1 MYTVL
6 SRLSIT
12 TKAFITLLFVGV
24 VPLMTVGILS
34 YNVSS
39 DILQKEMSHSSQEL
53 LKQQQRYMD
62 LLLRGVESL
71 MANVSSLEEVQRA
84 LTDGAT
90 ADEVTRL
97 ATRAKINAILQGYTN
112 LDGLLS
118 IDIFTTSGLRFHVG
132 DTLTAGE
139 VDQETLDRLYE
150 EALAAGRDVYWSGI
164 EERLDPRSG
173 FDKAIIAAQ
182 ILRTPSN
189 QGRPGEPAGLLLVS
203 YSVDSFHQ
211 AFNQVTFGPGAYMV
225 VVDGKDRI
233 VFHPDKS
240 FIGKRMSDELLQLLQ
255 DHTGSFIETVGEEEM
270 FVAFTRSPLN
280 GWRLVSLVPM
290 ESLLAGVRQIHDY
303 TLWVLGIF
311 LLLITLAVLVIFR
324 YFVTPINRLS
334 SLFRQIQ
341 EGTIDWNVRLPE
353 DRRDEI
359 GKLNH
364 WFNIF
369 LQNLKEKARTE
380 EELVQAK
387 EAAEAAN
394 RAKGEFLAN
403 MSHEIRTPM
412 NAIIGMTELALG
424 TELSP
429 EQEEFLKTIKTS
441 ANSLLSLLNDIL
453 DFSKIESGRLDFA
466 REPFRLREQI
476 GDILKT
482 LAVNAQEK
490 NVELVYHIEPEVP
503 DAYLGDPGRLRQI
516 LINLLGNS
524 LKFTEE
530 GEVALHIRLEEQDGQ
545 SARLRFAVMDTG
557 IGIAQEDQESIFESF
572 SQADSSITRRYGG
585 TGLGLSISSR
595 LIEMMG
601 GRIWLESEL
610 GRGSTFYFTVQ
621 LDLQPGQKA
630 HHPSI
635 APELKGTRVLVVED
649 NQTTGKYLAQL
660 LTHWGMDPA
669 VVTSGKSAI
678 VTVKRALSKG
688 APYGLLLLDAQMEGM
703 DGFDVAEVLKRE
715 PGLATQMIM
724 MFSLANSSTD
734 INRCQ
739 EMDIQHYLI
748 KPFLES
754 ELLEVLHATLGDDSS
769 PTQEASQHAAPPQ
782 AVVYREL
789 QILLAEDNVVNQRV
803 AALLLE
809 RQGHTVTVAANGK
822 EAIELWQSRPF
833 DLILM
838 DVQMPEMDGFQAAQ
852 EIRKMEAETGQ
863 HIPII
868 ALTARAMKGDRE
880 RCLAAGMDGYLSK
893 PIKVAELFEAIELVM
908 MGTFQPNTNGR
919 AAIPAGGRFFWG

>member
-1 MYTVL
+1 MHNVL

-12 TKAFITLLFVGV
+12 TKAFITLLFIGV

-39 DILQKEMSHSSQEL
+39 EVLQKEMSHSTQEL

-71 MANVSSLEEVQRA
+71 MANVGSLEEVQRA
-84 LTDGAT
+84 LAEGAT
-90 ADEVTRL
+90 ADEFTRL

-118 IDIFTTSGLRFHVG
+118 IDIFTDSGLRFHVG
-132 DTLTAGE
+132 ETLAVGE
-139 VDQETLDRLYE
+139 VDQEFLDRIYN
-150 EALAAGRDVYWSGI
+150 EALAAGVDVYWSGV
-164 EERLDPRSG
+164 EERLDPQSN
-173 FDKAIIAAQ
+173 FDKAILAAK
-182 ILRTPSN
+182 ILRSRTE
-189 QGRPGEPAGLLLVS
+189 QGEPGPPAGLLLVS

-211 AFNQVTFGPGAYMV
+211 ALNQVAFEPGAYMV

-233 VFHPDKS
+233 VFHPDKT
-240 FIGKRMSDELLQLLQ
+240 FIGKRMSSELLQRLQ
-255 DHTGSFIETVGEEEM
+255 DDPEPFTEKIGQEEM
-270 FVAFTRSPLN
+270 FVTHTRSPLN
-280 GWRLVSLVPM
+280 GWRLISFVPM
-290 ESLLAGVRQIHDY
+290 ESLLVGVRQIRHY
-303 TLWVLGIF
+303 TLWVLGAF
-311 LLLITLAVLVIFR
+311 LFLIVLAVLVIFR
-324 YFVTPINRLS
+324 YFVTPINQIS
-334 SLFRQIQ
+334 HLFRQLR
-341 EGTIDWNVRLPE
+341 EGTIDWDIRLPE
-353 DRRDEI
+353 NRQDEI

-364 WFNIF
+364 WFNNF

-424 TELSP
+424 TDLSP

-441 ANSLLSLLNDIL
+441 ANSLLALLNDIL

-466 REPFRLREQI
+466 REPFRLREQV
-476 GDILKT
+476 GDMLKT
-482 LAVNAQEK
+482 LAINAQEK

-503 DAYLGDPGRLRQI
+503 DAYLGDPGRLRQV

-530 GEVALHIRLEEQDGQ
+530 GEVALHIRLEEQEGQ
-545 SARLRFAVMDTG
+545 SVQLRFAVTDTG

-572 SQADSSITRRYGG
+572 SQADSSITRKYGG

-610 GRGSTFYFTVQ
+610 GHGSTFYFTVR
-621 LDLQPGQKA
+621 LDLQPGQA
-630 HHPSI
+630 TRHPHIS
-635 APELKGTRVLVVED
+635 PELKGLRVLVVED
-649 NQTTGKYLAQL
+649 NQTTCKYLSQL
-660 LTHWGMDPA
+660 LRHWGMDPT

-678 VTVKRALSKG
+678 VNVKRALGKG
-688 APYGLLLLDAQMEGM
+688 APYSLLLLDGQLEGM
-703 DGFDVAEVLKRE
+703 DGFDVARMLQRE
-715 PGLATQMIM
+715 PEPIPQLVM
-724 MFSLANSSTD
+724 MFSLGNSSTD
-734 INRCQ
+734 ISRCQ
-739 EMDIQHYLI
+739 EMGIQHYLI
-748 KPFLES
+748 KPFLET
-754 ELLEVLHATLGDDSS
+754 ELLDILHAALGEKPSAE
-769 PTQEASQHAAPPQ
+769 QEESQRQAPSQP
-782 AVVYREL
+782 VVYREL

-822 EAIELWQSRPF
+822 EAIELWQSQPF

-852 EIRKMEAETGQ
+852 EIRKLEAQSGQ

-908 MGTFQPNTNGR
+908 MGSFQPKTNGR
-919 AAIPAGGRFFWG
+919 AAAPARERFFWG